1 MVRKRNGV
9 KSPFLFCIH
18 CGYSFLKP
26 HRCPICTLSDSSE
39 EFNSLL
45 YNFKCSLRLFL
56 QQNEKNCI
64 SVSLLTLIRHPC
76 SPLIFFYRAKKAVK
90 MPDNHFVWY
99 CLARNGDGNAIEL
112 QEDAEARYD
121 S

>member
-9 KSPFLFCIH
+9 KSPFSFCIH
-18 CGYSFLKP
+18 CGYSFCLVLKP

-45 YNFKCSLRLFL
+45 YNFKCSLRLF
-56 QQNEKNCI
+56 CI
-64 SVSLLTLIRHPC
+64 SVSLLKLIRHPC
-76 SPLIFFYRAKKAVK
+76 SPLIFFFRAKKAVK
-90 MPDNHFVWY
+90 MPDNHFVWHR
-99 CLARNGDGNAIEL
+99 LVRNGDGNAIEL